1 MAKLNALA
9 TPIAPLLQPLTPHLL
24 LPPQRG
30 AVLPA
35 CRFLLHAVRRR
46 VSRGALA
53 MLYVSSLAIWLLL
66 GRAGVDIAAASHT
79 STDPAAVGELGPL
92 IPFHKDAI
100 HAALLWTKETSPK
113 ICFWM
118 RPAEYRGSDLVD
130 ATLIDPSDPSPLS
143 AALKPD
149 FAELVYGF
157 DFSTGPHGLDESVAT
172 RILADI
178 PRDNGLCFDPTHPA
192 AFKNTGK
199 FNVADLTEADFAL
212 NAAAFSNAGHSRG
225 LHYNIFCSGNVVLP
239 DGRLLF
245 VGGHDASGNIGIKKI
260 NIFDPKALRWVPRPV
275 PPVKSAFRADPTG
288 SQLPNP
294 DPLDVSNTDP
304 PHPSDLKYARWY
316 PSAVTLPDSRVLIL
330 SGTHEDKRLGPPGT
344 QFAPCPSRTANA
356 ACSKVRQV
364 VPEVYDPATDTTIA
378 LENARKK
385 FMMYPPAYVVQTGPR
400 KDDWLVAV
408 SGEVEP
414 PEPGLETIG
423 QYDPWTYNGNTYYL
437 DVLGAL
443 KDPHRHTPAEN
454 HWYFVD
460 RAVSAHDSGAGAHLL
475 ELDDKGWAIAQ
486 KVVLL
491 GGGCGASPP
500 GLAQEAAAEGP
511 RVEAGAEEPRGQRRG
526 PVSSEVC
533 DRRTVEIIDYQA
545 SHPQWVRQDNLL
557 QEASQNN
564 AVPLPTGRVLIF
576 GGAVGRAQCGESVW
590 DNSFHYQLFDP
601 GDGSITPLVETTVP
615 RHDHATGLLLPDAT
629 VIAMGGNRT
638 DLANDPCHPGLDRGV
653 PVAQLY
659 KPPYLFSADRPV
671 IEWAPQHISY
681 RERFVVKA
689 SGGAGKIGSVAIIR
703 QDPQTHNW
711 GWGNRYVKLWH
722 KEVDGG
728 KLIIQAP
735 AVPGLAVPGYYMLF
749 AVSEDGVPSVA
760 ELVQLQ

>member
-1 MAKLNALA
+1 MRKLNTLTAPMARLYQPP
-9 TPIAPLLQPLTPHLL
+9 TLHPLLT
-24 LPPQRG
+24 PQRG
-30 AVLPA
+30 ERSPA
-35 CRFLLHAVRRR
+35 CLLLLYEAHRRVRR
-46 VSRGALA
+46 GAIGTLC
-53 MLYVSSLAIWLLL
+53 VSSLAVWLLL
-66 GRAGVDIAAASHT
+66 GMAGVEIAAASHT
-79 STDPAAVGELGPL
+79 STDPATVGELGPL

-100 HAALLWTKETSPK
+100 HAALLWTKKTSPK
-113 ICFWM
+113 VCFWM
-118 RPAEYRGSDLVD
+118 RPSEYRGSDLVD
-130 ATLIDPSDPSPLS
+130 STLIDSSNPSPLS
-143 AALKPD
+143 AALRPE

-178 PRDNGLCFDPTHPA
+178 PRDNGLCFDPMHPA

-199 FNVADLTEADFAL
+199 FNVADLTKADFAL
-212 NAAAFSNAGHSRG
+212 NAAAFVNAGHSRG
-225 LHYNIFCSGNVVLP
+225 LQYNIFCSGNVALS

-260 NIFDPKALRWVPRPV
+260 NIFDPQTLSWVPRPV
-275 PPVKSAFRADPTG
+275 PPVKADFLADPTG
-288 SQLPNP
+288 SQLLNP
-294 DPLDVSNTDP
+294 DPLDVNNTDP
-304 PHPSDLKYARWY
+304 PHPSDMQYARWY
-316 PSAVTLPDSRVLIL
+316 PSAVTLPDGRVLIL
-330 SGTHEDKRLGPPGT
+330 SGTHEEKRLGPPGT
-344 QFAPCPSRTANA
+344 QFAPCPSLTANA

-385 FMMYPPAYVVQTGPR
+385 FMMYAPTYVVQTGPR
-400 KDDWLVAV
+400 KDDWMVAV

-443 KDPHRHTPAEN
+443 KDPNRHTPAEN
-454 HWYFVD
+454 HWYFLD

-475 ELDDKGWAIAQ
+475 ELDDKGWAISQ
-486 KVVLL
+486 KVVLF

-500 GLAQEAAAEGP
+500 RE
-511 RVEAGAEEPRGQRRG
+511 
-526 PVSSEVC
+526 SC
-533 DRRTVEIIDYQA
+533 DGRTVEIIDYQA
-545 SHPQWVRQDNLL
+545 SNPQWARQDNLI

-564 AVPLPTGRVLIF
+564 AVPLPTGKVLIF
-576 GGAVGRAQCGESVW
+576 GGAVGRAECGESVW
-590 DNSFHYQLFDP
+590 NNSFHYQIFDP
-601 GDGSITPLVETTVP
+601 GEGSITPLVETTVP
-615 RHDHATGLLLPDAT
+615 RHDHATGLLLPNAT

-638 DLANDPCHPGLDRGV
+638 DLANDPCHPGLDIGV

-659 KPPYLFSADRPV
+659 KPPYFFSADRPV
-671 IEWAPQHISY
+671 IEWAPRQIPY
-681 RERFVVKA
+681 GGPFVVKV
-689 SGGAGKIGSVAIIR
+689 SGGSGKIGSVAIIR

-722 KEVDGG
+722 KEIEGG
-728 KLIIQAP
+728 WLIIQAP

-749 AVSEDGVPSVA
+749 AISEEGVPSVA
-760 ELVQLQ
+760 NLVQLQQWWSVLKEEGAWLDHHQ